1 MENIDYSNMDIYTDD
16 QKREISLGL
25 QMGLDVSVYARPE
38 FLAIQMQEI
47 RMGML
52 EHLPIEWYAKPEYDW
67 FQMEEIRKG
76 LQQGMNIQAYADP
89 TIPFEVMRQIRKGL
103 EDGLD
108 LSSCKNLPA
117 GILRELR
124 KAKKDHIDIDA
135 YINQGYDEEQLKE
148 IRLAIKAGVNVEPY
162 LVSSYRGVSIREI
175 RLGLEHNV
183 DVSVYAKIDYN
194 WHQMKEIR
202 LGLEKRL
209 DVSAYQNDL
218 YSWQQMR
225 EIRLGLEEGLD
236 VTRYSSMMYT
246 AQAMEEKRQEMLEES
261 TVPFTSGSMQ
271 EEEYSKFTLLV
282 NDNGMEAVVLLH
294 EKQVPIPEEALFAA
308 LKENKVVRGID
319 YKTVKQICDGA
330 VTSDIVVIAKGQTP
344 KVGED
349 GRYEFFF
356 DVDIK
361 AKPVRLEDGSVDY
374 QNAKW
379 FELVEK
385 DQTIVKYHPATFG
398 ENGYN
403 IWGEVLPAKKGKEQ
417 TVLSGKGFAILD
429 DKCTYVATMNG
440 KVDYKDGRIEINNV
454 LALKD
459 VNLAT
464 GNIFFDGSIYI
475 QGSVGDGITIEAT
488 KDILVD
494 GFIGASTLKAG
505 GDVILRQGNNAA
517 GKGKVMADGSV
528 SGSFFEG
535 ANVEAGENIF
545 ANYCMNSHLDANDR
559 IEISGRNG
567 VLVGGVTCAGACVQA
582 FNIGNAAGVAT
593 KLIVGNKKEILIKE
607 AKVLEKQKTVTKEL
621 KLFRNAYVDFQ
632 RKFKPEV
639 RNMNPV
645 YIKIE
650 DAIYTKEMELEKLET
665 QKQEIEEM
673 KEKADSATIVAL
685 GALYDGVTVEL
696 NGATWNSKRVDRV
709 TLKKKG
715 NHINLFRNN
724 SWN

>member
-1 MENIDYSNMDIYTDD
+1 MENTDYSNMDNFTDD
-16 QKREISLGL
+16 QKREIAQGE
-25 QMGLDVSVYARPE
+25 QFGLDVSVYAKPE
-38 FLAIQMQEI
+38 YLAIQMREI
-47 RMGML
+47 RVGML
-52 EHLPIEWYAKPEYDW
+52 EHLPIQWYAKPEYDW

-76 LQQGMNIQAYADP
+76 LEQGLDIQVYADP
-89 TIPFEVMRQIRKGL
+89 KISFEVMRQMRKGL

-108 LSSCKNLPA
+108 LSQCKTLPA

-124 KAKKDHIDIDA
+124 KARKDHIDIDG

-148 IRLAIKAGVNVEPY
+148 IRLAIKRGVDIDPY
-162 LVSSYRGVSIREI
+162 LISAYRGVSIREI

-183 DVSVYAKIDYN
+183 DVSIYAKIDYN

-209 DVSAYQNDL
+209 DVSVYKNDL

-236 VTRYSSMMYT
+236 AAQYSSLMYT
-246 AQAMEEKRQEMLEES
+246 ARVMEEKREEMLEES
-261 TVPFTSGSMQ
+261 TIPFTSGSMQ
-271 EEEYSKFTLLV
+271 EEKYSKFTLLV

-294 EKQVPIPEEALFAA
+294 EKLVPIPEETVFAA

-319 YKTVKQICDGA
+319 YKMVKEICDGT
-330 VTSDIVVIAKGQTP
+330 VDNDIVVIAKGKTP
-344 KVGED
+344 NAGKD
-349 GRYEFFF
+349 GWYEFFF

-361 AKPVRLEDGSVDY
+361 AKPVHLEDGSVDY

-379 FELVEK
+379 FEMVEK
-385 DQTIVKYHPATFG
+385 GQTIVRYHPAEFG

-403 IWGEVLPAKKGKEQ
+403 IQGEILPAKKGKEQ
-417 TVLSGKGFAILD
+417 TVLSGRGFTIAQD
-429 DKCTYVATMNG
+429 QCTYVATMNG
-440 KVDYKDGRIEINNV
+440 KIEYKDGHIEINNV
-454 LALKD
+454 LTLKD

-464 GNIFFDGSIYI
+464 GNTFFDGSIYI
-475 QGSVGDGITIEAT
+475 QGSIGDGVTIEAT

-494 GFIGASTLKAG
+494 GFIGASVLKAG
-505 GDVILRQGNNAA
+505 GDIILRQGNNAA
-517 GKGKVMADGSV
+517 GRGQVIADGSV

-535 ANVEAGENIF
+535 ANVEAGANIF
-545 ANYCMNSHLDANDR
+545 ANYCMNSQLNAGDR

-567 VLVGGVTCAGACVQA
+567 VLVGGVAVAGSCIQA
-582 FNIGNAAGVAT
+582 FNIGNVASVGT
-593 KLIVGNKKEILIKE
+593 KLVVGNKKEILQEE
-607 AKVLEKQKTVTKEL
+607 AELIEKQKTVTKEL
-621 KLFRNAYVDFQ
+621 KLFRNAHADFQ

-665 QKQEIEEM
+665 RKQEIEEM
-673 KEKADSATIVAL
+673 KEKADSASIVVL
-685 GALYDGVTVEL
+685 GALYDGVSVEM
-696 NGATWNSKRVDRV
+696 NDASWNSKRVDRV

>member
-1 MENIDYSNMDIYTDD
+1 MDNIDYSNMDNYTED
-16 QKREISLGL
+16 QKREIKYGL
-25 QMGLDVSVYARPE
+25 EMGLDVSVYARPE
-38 FLAIQMQEI
+38 FLAIQMREI
-47 RMGML
+47 RVGML

-76 LQQGMNIQAYADP
+76 LQKGINIQAYADP
-89 TIPFEVMRQIRKGL
+89 DISFEVMRQIRKGL
-103 EDGLD
+103 EDGID
-108 LSSCKNLPA
+108 LSDSKNLPA

-124 KAKKDHIDIDA
+124 KAKKDHIDIDRF
-135 YINQGYDEEQLKE
+135 INQGYDEEQLRE
-148 IRLAIKAGVNVEPY
+148 IRLAIQSGVDVEPY
-162 LVSSYRGVSIREI
+162 LLSSYRGVSIREI

-183 DVSVYAKIDYN
+183 DVSTYARVEYN
-194 WHQMKEIR
+194 WQQMKEIR

-209 DVSAYQNDL
+209 DVKIYQNEL

-236 VTRYSSMMYT
+236 VSQYSSMMYT
-246 AQAMEEKRQEMLEES
+246 AKAMEEKREEMLEES

-294 EKQVPIPEEALFAA
+294 EKQTAIPEEALFAA

-319 YKTVKQICDGA
+319 YKMVKQICDG
-330 VTSDIVVIAKGQTP
+330 VVNNDIVVIAKGKIPQ
-344 KVGED
+344 VGKD
-349 GRYEFFF
+349 GWYEFFF

-379 FELVEK
+379 FELVKK
-385 DQTIVKYHPATFG
+385 DQEIVKYHPATLG

-403 IWGEVLPAKKGKEQ
+403 IWGDILPAKKGKEQ
-417 TVLSGKGFAILD
+417 KVLSGKGFTILED
-429 DKCTYVATMNG
+429 QCTYVADLNG
-440 KVDYKDGRIEINNV
+440 KVDFKDDRIEVNNV
-454 LALKD
+454 LAIKEA
-459 VNLAT
+459 NLAT

-475 QGSVGDGITIEAT
+475 QGSVGDGITVEAT

-494 GFIGASTLKAG
+494 GFIGASNLKAG
-505 GDVILRQGNNAA
+505 GDIILRQGNNAA
-517 GKGKVMADGSV
+517 GRGMVTAAGSV

-535 ANVEAGENIF
+535 ANVEAGASIF
-545 ANYCMNSHLDANDR
+545 ANYCMNSQLDANDR

-567 VLVGGVTCAGACVQA
+567 VLVGGITCAGSCVQA
-582 FNIGNAAGVAT
+582 FNIGNTAGVST
-593 KLIVGNKKEILIKE
+593 KLIVGNKKEILMKE
-607 AKVLEKQKTVTKEL
+607 AKVLEKQKTVAKEL
-621 KLFRNAYVDFQ
+621 KLFRNAYADFQ

-650 DAIYTKEMELEKLET
+650 DAIYTKEMELEKLEA
-665 QKQEIEEM
+665 QKNEIDEM
-673 KEKADSATIVAL
+673 KEKADSATIVVL
-685 GALYDGVTVEL
+685 GALYDGVSVEL
-696 NGATWNSKRVDRV
+696 NGASWNSKRVDRV

-724 SWN
+724 SWS